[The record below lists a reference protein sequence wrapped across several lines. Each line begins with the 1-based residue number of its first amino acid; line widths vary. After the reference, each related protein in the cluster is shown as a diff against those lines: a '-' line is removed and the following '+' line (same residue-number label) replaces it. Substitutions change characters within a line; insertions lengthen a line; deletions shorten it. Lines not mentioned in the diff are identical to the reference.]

1 MWVVMKSII
10 NITPIRKPLYT
21 TDTNKMTNDLNNF
34 YMRYELHSFS
44 FELDTIIS
52 TITTDD

>member
-1 MWVVMKSII
+1 MWAMMKSII

-21 TDTNKMTNDLNNF
+21 TDINKMTNDLNNF
-34 YMRYELHSFS
+34 YMRYDLHSFS